1 MVRLFLEGGLGIS
14 TYKVK
19 GHNNHNGFEIGI
31 KPGIALDMTDHF
43 SFVTKFGFLG
53 YRDDYKYDNSVSG
66 LSLSTEDLTIG
77 FVYSF

>member
-1 MVRLFLEGGLGIS
+1 
-14 TYKVK
+14 
-19 GHNNHNGFEIGI
+19 
-31 KPGIALDMTDHF
+31 MTDHF